1 MAHLGQYLKQRREAM
16 FPSLEV
22 FLKELNRGI
31 NLGSDHAFKAEDILV
46 LESSVSVSSPQ
57 NNRISTSALAS
68 IADALKLD
76 FDALLNNKIENE
88 KTVEEILE
96 YFDEGGTGSYE
107 QRIGRLV
114 AHCVISA
121 GRGRE
126 ILKTSIW
133 DNYHGLP
140 PVKTTGCNCLACK
153 EYCAQFGELKH
164 G

>member
-68 IADALKLD
+68 IADALKLPFPD
-76 FDALLNNKIENE
+76 N
-88 KTVEEILE
+88 
-96 YFDEGGTGSYE
+96 YFDKIIINSVLHHLSDKESIF
-107 QRIGRLV
+107 QR
-114 AHCVISA
+114 S
-121 GRGRE
+121 
-126 ILKTSIW
+126 
-133 DNYHGLP
+133 
-140 PVKTTGCNCLACK
+140 
-153 EYCAQFGELKH
+153 FF
-164 G
+164 